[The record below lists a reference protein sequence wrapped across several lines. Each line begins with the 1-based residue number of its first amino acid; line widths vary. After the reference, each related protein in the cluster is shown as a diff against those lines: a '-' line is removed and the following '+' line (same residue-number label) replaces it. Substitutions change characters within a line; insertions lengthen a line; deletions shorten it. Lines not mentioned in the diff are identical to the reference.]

1 MNLKIKKLT
10 AVILAGETEQNLL
23 ADPTITNRAMIPL
36 VGKTVLQWV
45 VDALLEQIVVGPVV
59 AVGNVQA
66 DGLDNIISPP
76 GGSFLSSLMAG
87 MEAVESGARVLL
99 LTCDIPLLT
108 GKIVADFVARAREAD
123 ADIVFPV
130 VAKALCE
137 RKYPELRR
145 TYVRVNEGMFT
156 MGNMALLNVDFVRRN
171 RALIEDAFAAR
182 KSPLRMAGMV
192 GFGLILRLMLA
203 KLGVPGTISIHG
215 IEQAASR
222 VLGGRL
228 AVIQSEY
235 PEIAE
240 DMDHPGDLEIM
251 QRIFERNVET
261 IR

>member
-1 MNLKIKKLT
+1 MSLEIQKLT

-23 ADPTITNRAMIPL
+23 ADPAITNRAMIPL
-36 VGKTVLQWV
+36 AGKTVLQWV
-45 VDALLEQIVVGPVV
+45 VDALLESGAAGRIV

-66 DGLDNIISPP
+66 EGLDSIISPP
-76 GGSFLSSLMAG
+76 GGNFLNSLMAG
-87 MEAVESGARVLL
+87 MEAVESDVRALA

-108 GKIVADFVARAREAD
+108 GEVVADFVAHAREMD
-123 ADIVFPV
+123 ADLVVPV
-130 VAKALCE
+130 VTRQVCDG
-137 RKYPELRR
+137 KYPELRR
-145 TYVRVNEGMFT
+145 TYVRVNEGKFT
-156 MGNMALLNVDFVRRN
+156 MGNVVLLNVHFIKRN

-192 GFGLILRLMLA
+192 GFGLILRLLLA
-203 KLGVPGTISIHG
+203 KLGVPGAVSIRG

-228 AVIQSEY
+228 AVIRSDF

-251 QRIFERNVET
+251 QRIFERKAD
-261 IR
+261 